1 MKKSALLLSAMLTL
15 PQFATANTEYDVKRV
30 FDAFVAAQ
38 NTHDPKA
45 VSNMLHDSPNLLWIT
60 RGTAIWGRE
69 AALKRFETLY
79 QGTWK
84 LVPEAGAFKVV
95 VLGLD
100 TAQVF
105 IPRRCAWSRPTA
117 ARLHKV
123 LTAKR
128 VVSCRD
134 GGRHARRFRDAV
146 RPDARPRSRKERGS
160 TARLAQHLALNDL
173 VQALGQRLWPT
184 GNATRH

>member
-1 MKKSALLLSAMLTL
+1 MKKSALLLSALLAL
-15 PQFATANTEYDVKRV
+15 PQFATAGTEDDIKTV

-38 NTHDPKA
+38 NAHDPKA
-45 VSNMLHDSPNLLWIT
+45 VSNTLHDSPNLLWIT

-84 LVPEAGAFKVV
+84 LEPEAGALKIV

-105 IPRRCAWSRPTA
+105 VPIVFTIGAPGQTAQPTRFLMNQIFIKTAEGWRVSSILPIPAPA
-117 ARLHKV
+117 
-123 LTAKR
+123 
-128 VVSCRD
+128 
-134 GGRHARRFRDAV
+134 
-146 RPDARPRSRKERGS
+146 P
-160 TARLAQHLALNDL
+160 
-173 VQALGQRLWPT
+173 
-184 GNATRH
+184 